1 MTRDYLLMENGEYL
15 LQENG
20 ERIAL
25 ESYVVDYL
33 PAATTGTKVFGRTD
47 RQDEIWT
54 ELNAIRDHVDAGLL
68 SPEDGELDDG
78 DEVWLQDEW
87 EYLIEE
93 YNAIHEAERT
103 FG

>member
-1 MTRDYLLMENGEYL
+1 MTRDYLLLENGEYL

-25 ESYVVDYL
+25 ESYSFSL
-33 PAATTGTKVFGRTD
+33 PAATTGTKSFGRTD
-47 RQDEIWT
+47 RQGEIWT
-54 ELNAIRDHVDAGLL
+54 ELNAIRDHVGAGLL

-78 DEVWLQDEW
+78 EEVWLQDEW
-87 EYLIEE
+87 EILVSE
-93 YNAIHEAERT
+93 YDAIHEAERT

>member
-1 MTRDYLLMENGEYL
+1 MTRDYLLLENGEYL

-25 ESYVVDYL
+25 ESYSLDL
-33 PAATTGTKVFGRTD
+33 PVATTGGKSFGRTD
-47 RQDEIWT
+47 RQEEIWT

-78 DEVWLQDEW
+78 EEVWMQDEW
-87 EYLIEE
+87 EILVSE

>member
-1 MTRDYLLMENGEYL
+1 MTRDYLLQENGEYL

-25 ESYVVDYL
+25 ESYSFTL
-33 PAATTGTKVFGRTD
+33 PAATTGAKSFDRTD
-47 RQDEIWT
+47 RQEEIWG
-54 ELNAIRDHVDAGLL
+54 EINVIRGEVDAGLL
-68 SPEDGELDDG
+68 SPEDGDMTGGE
-78 DEVWLQDEW
+78 EVWMQDEW
-87 EYLIEE
+87 EILVSE